1 MLNFTVGP
9 VMSPQYVLDVSAQDA
24 PYFRTPEFSQV
35 MLENERRMLE
45 LLSAPEGSRCVFLT
59 ASGTGAMETAVMGV
73 LRPAERVVVINGGS
87 FGARF
92 VELCELHGHEV
103 DVIAPDFGRQVT
115 REQLEEAAS
124 KGATALLINMH
135 ETSSGIL
142 YDMAA
147 VAGVCKS
154 HGMLLIVDAV
164 SAFIAD
170 PIDMEQLGADVVLT
184 GSQKALACHPG
195 VSVMAL
201 SPRAQERVHEVPE
214 ICRYLSLKEAL
225 ANGERG
231 QTPWT
236 PAVTTLLEISERLK
250 AISER
255 GIEAERADM
264 ARKAAEVRSVAS
276 EIGLRLVAENPSNA
290 VSAFWCDRHNA
301 KEIIRVAKDD
311 YGMWLCPNGGSMADD
326 VFRIGHIGAIS
337 DEDNK
342 TLLDALRSMH
352 DRGVI

>member
-1 MLNFTVGP
+1 MMLNFTVGP
-9 VMSPQYVLDVSAQDA
+9 VMSPQYVLDVSAKDA
-24 PYFRTPEFSQV
+24 PYFRTAEFSKV
-35 MLENERRMLE
+35 MLESERRMLS

-73 LRPAERVVVINGGS
+73 LRPKERVVVINGGS

-92 VELCELHGHEV
+92 VELCELHE
-103 DVIAPDFGRQVT
+103 A
-115 REQLEEAAS
+115 AAS

-142 YDMAA
+142 YDMPA
-147 VAGVCKS
+147 VSEVCRK
-154 HGMLLIVDAV
+154 HEMVLIVDAV

-170 PIDMEQLGADVVLT
+170 SIDMEALGADVVLT

-201 SPRAQERVHEVPE
+201 SPRAQERVREVPE

-225 ANGERG
+225 VNGERG

-236 PAVTTLLEISERLK
+236 PAVTTLLEISERLRV
-250 AISER
+250 ISER
-255 GIEAERADM
+255 GLEAERADI
-264 ARKAAEVRSVAS
+264 ARRAAEVRDVTS
-276 EIGLRLVAENPSNA
+276 EIGLKLVAENPSNA
-290 VSAFWCDRHNA
+290 VSAFWCERHNA
-301 KEIIRVAKDD
+301 RQIIQVALDD
-311 YGMWLCPNGGSMADD
+311 YDMWLCPNGGSLADD

-337 DEDNK
+337 DEDNMA
-342 TLLDALRSMH
+342 LLDALRSMH